1 MGSAMTNTVFIT
13 TNGNKHYITDKQIE
27 LAFKEL
33 IDAGYT
39 PIESADHALSLVIA
53 RIESDELSPE
63 DFIYGKSDFQSEL
76 TFLAQFNSK
85 TVSSL

>member
-1 MGSAMTNTVFIT
+1 MESAMTNTVFIT
-13 TNGNKHYITDKQIE
+13 THGNKYYITDKEIE

-33 IDAGYT
+33 INAGYT

-53 RIESDELSPE
+53 RIESDELSAE

-76 TFLAQFNSK
+76 AFLAQFNSRSV
-85 TVSSL
+85 VSL